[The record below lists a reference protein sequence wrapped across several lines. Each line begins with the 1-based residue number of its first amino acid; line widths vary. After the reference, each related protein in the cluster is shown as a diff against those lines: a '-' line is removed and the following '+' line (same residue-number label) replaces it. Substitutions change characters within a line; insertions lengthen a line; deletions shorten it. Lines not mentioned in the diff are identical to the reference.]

1 LITEAEK
8 LRIKAMSDFNREVL
22 AGYLEGMLGPEWA
35 AIPVNHSH
43 AAEMLQFINQLKR
56 QN

>member
-22 AGYLEGMLGPEWA
+22 AGYLEGVLGPAWEE
-35 AIPVNHSH
+35 IPVNHSH
-43 AAEMLQFINQLKR
+43 AKALLDFINSLKR